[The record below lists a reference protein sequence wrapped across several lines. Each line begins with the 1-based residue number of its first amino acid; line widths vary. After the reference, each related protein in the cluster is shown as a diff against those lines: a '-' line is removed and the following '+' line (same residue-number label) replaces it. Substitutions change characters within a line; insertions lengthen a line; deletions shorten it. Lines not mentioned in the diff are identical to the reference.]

1 MAPGSAQSSNIHSHT
16 NLAAL
21 ASTSRQPT
29 PNPAPSHGASSSA
42 SSNAW
47 GHQHPQY
54 STQDFAHYSHTT
66 APASAGVY
74 SHAIPA
80 STMRTS
86 AMSAVAGSHP
96 DWFDVSSVSAGGSH
110 QDNFSSNMVS
120 GGLKYE
126 DLTQPTAYAHRD
138 KRRKSLHCNNN
149 GLNQAYTA
157 SAYDFIARG
166 LVTEEEA
173 SLCFESY
180 FLTFAHPSAT
190 PSSLE
195 SDPHAP
201 VKPLNGI
208 QRPIRLPF
216 GETRARSS
224 LLLATL
230 ISIGARS
237 LNRFDTY
244 KTTLRE
250 AIRLCHATFLSE
262 PGEEPTS
269 LDLKGIMLL
278 SLYNGLP
285 ELMSHGITLS
295 YRFGMPTALL
305 EYERLSREE
314 KSSKKGLVL
323 LRRGRTFL
331 VSFLWTSL

>member
-1 MAPGSAQSSNIHSHT
+1 
-16 NLAAL
+16 
-21 ASTSRQPT
+21 
-29 PNPAPSHGASSSA
+29 
-42 SSNAW
+42 
-47 GHQHPQY
+47 
-54 STQDFAHYSHTT
+54 
-66 APASAGVY
+66 
-74 SHAIPA
+74 
-80 STMRTS
+80 
-86 AMSAVAGSHP
+86 
-96 DWFDVSSVSAGGSH
+96 
-110 QDNFSSNMVS
+110 
-120 GGLKYE
+120 
-126 DLTQPTAYAHRD
+126 
-138 KRRKSLHCNNN
+138 
-149 GLNQAYTA
+149 
-157 SAYDFIARG
+157 
-166 LVTEEEA
+166 
-173 SLCFESY
+173 
-180 FLTFAHPSAT
+180 
-190 PSSLE
+190 
-195 SDPHAP
+195 

-269 LDLKGIMLL
+269 LDFKGIMLL

-305 EYERLSREE
+305 EYERLTKEE
-314 KSSKKGLVL
+314 KRSKKGLVL